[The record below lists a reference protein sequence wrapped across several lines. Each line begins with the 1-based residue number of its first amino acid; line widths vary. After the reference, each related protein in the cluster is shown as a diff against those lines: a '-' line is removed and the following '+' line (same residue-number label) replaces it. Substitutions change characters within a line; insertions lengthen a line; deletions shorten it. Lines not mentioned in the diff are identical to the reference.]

1 MNKKSFAMA
10 AIYGASV
17 AWANSCIGLIF
28 PLPPQDQDYSVALG
42 DANYHFLD

>member
-17 AWANSCIGLIF
+17 AWANLCTSSSY

-42 DANYHFLD
+42 EANYNFLD